1 MGIRLLIIGGV
12 AGGATAAARAR
23 RVDEHAEIILFE
35 RGEYISFANCGLP
48 YYIGDV
54 IRRRDDLLVTTPQA
68 LRDRYRIDIRVLH
81 EVVSIDRGRRQVHVR
96 DIATGRTYDESY
108 DRIILSPGAEPFRPD
123 IEGFDD
129 ERVFSLRNIPDSD
142 RIKALVDKDR
152 PRDAVVIGGGF
163 IGIEMAENL
172 VQRGVKTTIL
182 EMLDQVMP
190 QLDYE
195 MAGLV
200 HAHLRD
206 RGVALML
213 GEGLKSFAK
222 EDGRLIVNTTK
233 GRSVTC
239 DLAILSVGIRPEN
252 RLAREAELILSERGH
267 IVVDQTMAT
276 SDPTI
281 YAIGDAVSVR
291 DYLLG
296 LPVNTALAGPANKQ
310 GRIAADNALGRRSL
324 FTGTLGTSIAK
335 IFDLTAASTGMNEKA
350 LKAAKVPHLVSY
362 THSGSHAS
370 YYPGAETLSI
380 KLVFTPGTGRLLGA
394 QVVGGEGSDKRIDVL
409 ATAIHG
415 RTSVFDLEELE
426 LAYAPPYSSAKDPVN
441 MAGFVAANMIKG
453 DVATITWDELSKID
467 RGSHVLIDLRNRD
480 ELRVSGVI
488 EGAVHIPLN
497 ELRERLDELDRTK
510 TMIPFCAAG
519 LRGYIAHRI
528 LVQHG
533 FRSRNLSGGYRTW
546 LGARERIMEES
557 GETRLWLGE

>member
-54 IRRRDDLLVTTPQA
+54 IRSRDDLLVTTPQA

-172 VQRGVKTTIL
+172 AQRGVKTTIL

-252 RLAREAELILSERGH
+252 RLAREAGLILSERGH

-324 FTGTLGTSIAK
+324 FSGTLGTSIAK

>member
-1 MGIRLLIIGGV
+1 MGIRLLIVGGV

-23 RVDEHAEIILFE
+23 RVDENAQIILFE
-35 RGEYISFANCGLP
+35 RGEYVSFANCGLP

-54 IRRRDDLLVTTPQA
+54 IPRRDDLLVTTPQA
-68 LRDRYRIDIRVLH
+68 LRERYRIDIRILH
-81 EVVSIDRGRRQVHVR
+81 EVTGIDRARKRVR
-96 DIATGRTYDESY
+96 VKDLATGRAYEEPY
-108 DRIILSPGAEPFRPD
+108 DRLILSPGAEPLRPD
-123 IEGFDD
+123 IEGFDHN
-129 ERVFSLRNIPDSD
+129 RVFSLRNIPDSD
-142 RIKALVDKDR
+142 RIKDLVSRDK

-172 VQRGVKTTIL
+172 VERGVKTTIL

-206 RGVALML
+206 KGVTLML
-213 GEGLKSFAK
+213 EEGLKSFSDK
-222 EDGRLIVNTTK
+222 SGRLLVNTTK
-233 GRSVTC
+233 GRFIAC

-252 RLAREAELILSERGH
+252 RLAREAGLLLTERGH

-276 SDPTI
+276 SDPDI
-281 YAIGDAVSVR
+281 FAIGDAVSVR
-291 DYLLG
+291 DFLLG
-296 LPVNTALAGPANKQ
+296 QPVNTALAGPANKQ
-310 GRIAADNALGRRSL
+310 GRIASDNALGRKSL

-335 IFDLTAASTGMNEKA
+335 VFELTAAATGMNEKT
-350 LKAAKVPHLVSY
+350 LKAKGVPHLVSY
-362 THSGSHAS
+362 THAGSHAS
-370 YYPGAETLSI
+370 YYPGAQAMSI
-380 KLVFTPGTGRLLGA
+380 KVVFAPGTGRLLGA
-394 QVVGGEGSDKRIDVL
+394 QVVGGQGVDKRIDVL

-415 RTSVFDLEELE
+415 GMSVFDLEELE

-441 MAGFVAANMIKG
+441 MAGFVAANMLKG
-453 DVATITWDELSKID
+453 DLATINWDELARID
-467 RGSHVLIDLRNRD
+467 RTEHVLIDLRNRD
-480 ELRVSGVI
+480 ELRISGSI
-488 EGAVHIPLN
+488 EGAVHIPLD
-497 ELRERLDELDRTK
+497 ELRDRLGELDKAK

-533 FRSRNLSGGYRTW
+533 FRSRNLSGGYRTY

>member
-172 VQRGVKTTIL
+172 AQRGVKTTIL

-252 RLAREAELILSERGH
+252 RLAREAGLILSERGH

>member
-54 IRRRDDLLVTTPQA
+54 IRSRDDLLVTTPQA

-142 RIKALVDKDR
+142 RIKALVDRNR

-172 VQRGVKTTIL
+172 AQRGVKTTIL

-252 RLAREAELILSERGH
+252 RLAREAGLILSERGH

-324 FTGTLGTSIAK
+324 FSGTLGTSIAK

>member
-142 RIKALVDKDR
+142 RIKALVDRNR

-172 VQRGVKTTIL
+172 AQRGVKTTIL